1 MNSKLAVAS
10 GLLTFALLGGCVSH
24 PQLREEPARPAPLVA
39 KTTSAPLV
47 APAAAPAPAPV
58 SPHPMTEGRL
68 INSGLIIQTFA
79 DKFRA
84 GDLQQVPSEF
94 IDTGT
99 FRRVP
104 YLSYEAAQFELN
116 IYGDP
121 QHPAGVEIGVY
132 AGKDS
137 TKEEIRN
144 LMARLLQQAADREL
158 LHGLALTQDQIERAG
173 LTFEITPPTADD
185 AFGGWWIS
193 IYDKNAI
200 DKARASDAELERL
213 VVSAPAPRSESKT
226 PHGKKKSKK
235 GASKKSEAPRVY
247 VEDYAKENGAYIRP
261 AL

>member
-1 MNSKLAVAS
+1 MMNSKWAVAR

-24 PQLREEPARPAPLVA
+24 PQLREEPARPEPLAA
-39 KTTSAPLV
+39 KTTSAPLS
-47 APAAAPAPAPV
+47 APAPAPA

-132 AGKDS
+132 AGKDG
-137 TKEEIRN
+137 TKEELRN

-158 LHGLALTQDQIERAG
+158 VHGLALNQDQLERAG

-193 IYDKNAI
+193 IYDKTAI

-213 VVSAPAPRSESKT
+213 VVRAPAPSAESET
-226 PHGKKKSKK
+226 RRAKKKSKK
-235 GASKKSEAPRVY
+235 HADRKAKLPDVY
-247 VEDYAKENGAYIRP
+247 VEDYAKENGVYIHP